1 MNDTE
6 SQPVSLF
13 PMFNIL
19 ICTLGVL
26 VFILTAIVTIALGV
40 GKLIVVVPEATVERA
55 QTKTPVFMEWNG
67 RTLTVTQ
74 TRDSISFDTDVN
86 DIPTYRETYEYI
98 EQAIAGTALERI
110 LAQVKEHASDQYIFL
125 LIRPSGFYNFNS
137 IKAYV
142 QAKGIDIGFEPIDE
156 NWTVTAEGPDAP

>member
-26 VFILTAIVTIALGV
+26 VFILAAVVTISLGV
-40 GKLIVVVPEATVERA
+40 GKLIVVVPEVDVERT

-67 RTLTVTQ
+67 RTLTATQ
-74 TRDSISFDTDVN
+74 TRDSVSFDTEVN
-86 DIPTYRETYEYI
+86 DIPTHRETYEYI
-98 EQAIAGTALERI
+98 EQEIAGTALGEI
-110 LAQVKEHASDQYIFL
+110 LAQVVANASDQYVFL
-125 LIRPSGFYNFNS
+125 LIRPSGFYNFKCV
-137 IKAYV
+137 KAYV
-142 QAKGIDIGFEPIDE
+142 QAKNIDIGFEPIDQD
-156 NWTVTAEGPDAP
+156 WTVTAEGLHAP